1 MIEFLLFTI
10 IGFFATFG
18 MHGMYNDVYNK
29 KKKVIMDDD
38 DLVKYGKPANYR
50 VTQIYDSNRN
60 HISSNTAN
68 NNVLKPYRKNY

>member
-10 IGFFATFG
+10 ISFFATFG

-38 DLVKYGKPANYR
+38 DLVKYGKPTNYR